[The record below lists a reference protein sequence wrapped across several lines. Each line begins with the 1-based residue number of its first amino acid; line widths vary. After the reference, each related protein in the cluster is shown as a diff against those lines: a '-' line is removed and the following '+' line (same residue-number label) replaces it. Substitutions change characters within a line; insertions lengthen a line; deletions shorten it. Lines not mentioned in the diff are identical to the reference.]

1 MKRENKCSNF
11 LDYKVIGQEVRNRR
25 LTKGYTQKDL
35 AKKIG
40 TTYQVIL
47 QYEKGTRKISIEKLY
62 AIAKVLSVDIID
74 LIPVSNEKICFEDEG
89 EKILNLV
96 REYKKINDQE
106 LRRMFCLLTKFVQ
119 VSEKN
124 SKKTERIKIAK
135 GLVKGGVSVDIVA
148 KTIGLSADECVEE
161 KTGSIYCKI
170 GKKIKE
176 WRAVRE
182 YTQKDLAE
190 KMSTTRDEIS
200 NYEQGRVAVPL
211 DKLYAIAETLSIS
224 ITDLLIEED
233 EGSRVENEL
242 PDLIKE
248 YKEIESQEL
257 RNALIKSLFENL
269 QICEKKIREEER
281 IKIAKNLVKKGI
293 STDIILQITGL
304 SLGEIQQV

>member
-1 MKRENKCSNF
+1 MKKENKCSNF
-11 LDYKVIGQEVRNRR
+11 LDYKVIGQEVRNLR
-25 LTKGYTQKDL
+25 LAKGYTQKDL

-47 QYEKGTRKISIEKLY
+47 QYEKGTRRISIKKLY
-62 AIAKVLSVDIID
+62 ELAEALSTTARD
-74 LIPVSNEKICFEDEG
+74 LACGQEVSNEERYE
-89 EKILNLV
+89 EEEILNLV

-106 LRRMFCLLTKFVQ
+106 LRRMFCLLTKFIQ
-119 VSEKN
+119 VSEK
-124 SKKTERIKIAK
+124 SSRKAEKVKIAK
-135 GLVKGGVSVDIVA
+135 GLVKEGISVDIVA

-161 KTGSIYCKI
+161 KVGSIYCQI

-190 KMSTTRDEIS
+190 KMVTTRDEIS

-211 DKLYAIAETLSIS
+211 DKLYEIAKALSIN
-224 ITDLLIEED
+224 IMDLLELTED
-233 EGSRVENEL
+233 ADDKVV

-248 YKEIESQEL
+248 YKKIESQEL
-257 RNALIKSLFENL
+257 RYALIKSLFESI
-269 QICEKKIREEER
+269 QICEEKVKRAEKM
-281 IKIAKNLVKKGI
+281 KIAKDLVKGGI

-304 SLGEIQQV
+304 SLGEIQQI

>member
-1 MKRENKCSNF
+1 MANISTRYQIAEKVRSWRLKR
-11 LDYKVIGQEVRNRR
+11 
-25 LTKGYTQKDL
+25 GYTQKDL
-35 AKKIG
+35 AGKIG
-40 TTYQVIL
+40 VTYQIVL

-62 AIAKVLSVDIID
+62 AIAEILSIGIID

-89 EKILNLV
+89 EEILNLV
-96 REYKKINDQE
+96 RKYKKINDQE

-176 WRAVRE
+176 WRAVQE

-224 ITDLLIEED
+224 ITDLLIEE
-233 EGSRVENEL
+233 GSKVENEL
-242 PDLIKE
+242 PNLIEE
-248 YKEIESQEL
+248 YKKIESQEL
-257 RNALIKSLFENL
+257 RNVLIKSMFKSI
-269 QICEKKIREEER
+269 QICEEKIREEER

-304 SLGEIQQV
+304 SLGEIQQI